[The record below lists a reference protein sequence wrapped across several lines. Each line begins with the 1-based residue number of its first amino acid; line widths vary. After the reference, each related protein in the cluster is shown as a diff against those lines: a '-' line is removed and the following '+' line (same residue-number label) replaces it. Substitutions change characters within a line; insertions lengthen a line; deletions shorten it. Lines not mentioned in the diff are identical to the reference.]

1 MSNHNAKKEIEKII
15 SELQNAPKSSPGGSL
30 FQSLIDRKNALNIAL
45 FSMNKMEQA
54 MRELE
59 NLRKN
64 KTVPTL

>member
-45 FSMNKMEQA
+45 FSIN
-54 MRELE
+54 REFTE
-59 NLRKN
+59 K
-64 KTVPTL
+64 